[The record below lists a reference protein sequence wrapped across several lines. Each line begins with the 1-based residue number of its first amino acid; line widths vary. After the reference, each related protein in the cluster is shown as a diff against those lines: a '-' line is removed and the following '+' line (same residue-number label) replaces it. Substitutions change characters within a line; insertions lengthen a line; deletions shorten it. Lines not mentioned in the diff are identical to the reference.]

1 MKLSKRALSTPPSG
15 IREMF
20 ELANDYDNVINLC
33 IGEPGFTTP
42 KNIIEAGKR
51 ALDEGHTKYTS
62 NAGVIE
68 LRKVLANKLEKENG
82 IKADPE
88 NELIVTT
95 GAGEAIVLTLMALVN
110 EGDEVILPNPSWPN
124 YLGHIAT
131 VGGKEVLVET
141 LEEDGFSLKADAIKK
156 VITDKTKVIIV
167 NSPSNPT
174 GAIIPEEEL
183 IAIGKLAKENDII
196 ILSDEPYEKL
206 IYDGET
212 NFSLGSLE
220 EFKNMVVTV
229 NSFSKTYAM
238 TGWRVGYAHG
248 PEYIIKAMTKLQE
261 NLSSCVNSAAQQA
274 SIEAITG
281 PQDAVFEMVEEY
293 RKRRDLL
300 VNGLN
305 ELKGVSCIMPKGAF
319 YAFPNIKELGMSSKD
334 VAKTIIKEV
343 QVVTTPGSA
352 FGSSGE
358 GYLRLS
364 FASSTE
370 DIIEAL
376 NRLKR
381 CSLFNK

>member
-1 MKLSKRALSTPPSG
+1 MKISNRALNTPPSG

-20 ELANDYDNVINLC
+20 EIANNYSNVINLC
-33 IGEPGFTTP
+33 IGEPGFITP

-68 LRKVLANKLEKENG
+68 LREVLAKKLEKENG
-82 IKADPE
+82 IKADAE
-88 NELIVTT
+88 NEIIVTT
-95 GAGEAIVLTLMALVN
+95 GAGEAIILTLMVLVN

-124 YLGHIAT
+124 YLGQIIN
-131 VGGKEVLVET
+131 VGGKPVPVLT
-141 LEEDGFSLKADAIKK
+141 KEEEGFVLKADAIKK
-156 VITDKTKVIIV
+156 VISEKTKVIII

-174 GAIIPEEEL
+174 GSVIPKEEL
-183 IAIGKLAKENDII
+183 IAIGKLAKENDIVV
-196 ILSDEPYEKL
+196 LSDEPYEKL
-206 IYDGET
+206 IYDEMT
-212 NFSLGSLE
+212 HFSIGSVD
-220 EFKNMVVTV
+220 EFRDNIVTV
-229 NSFSKTYAM
+229 NSFSKSYAM

-248 PEYIIKAMTKLQE
+248 PKSIIEAMVKLKE
-261 NLSSCVNSAAQQA
+261 SLTSCVNAAAQQA
-274 SIEAITG
+274 CIEAIMG
-281 PQDAVFEMVEEY
+281 PQDTVFKMVKEY
-293 RKRRDLL
+293 NKRRDLL

-305 ELKGVSCIMPKGAF
+305 ELKGVFCTVPKGAF
-319 YAFPNIKELGMSSKD
+319 YAFPNVKELGMTSKD
-334 VAKTIIKEV
+334 VAKTIIEEV

-352 FGSSGE
+352 FGSAGE

-364 FASSTE
+364 FASSEE

>member
-1 MKLSKRALSTPPSG
+1 MKLSLRALNSPASG

-33 IGEPGFTTP
+33 IGEPGFITP
-42 KNIIEAGKR
+42 ANVINAGKR

-68 LRKVLANKLEKENG
+68 LRRVLAEKLKKDNG
-82 IKADPE
+82 IEADPE

-95 GAGEAIVLTLMALVN
+95 GAGEAIVLTLLALVN
-110 EGDEVILPNPSWPN
+110 DGDEVIIPNPSWPN

-131 VGGKEVLVET
+131 VSGKAVLVET
-141 LEEDGFSLKADAIKK
+141 LEEEGFSLKAEAVKK
-156 VITDKTKVIIV
+156 AITDKTKVIIV

-174 GAIIPEEEL
+174 GAIIPKEEL
-183 IAIGKLAKENDII
+183 IEIGKIAKENDIVI
-196 ILSDEPYEKL
+196 VSDEPYEKL
-206 IYDGET
+206 IYDGAT
-212 NFSLGSLE
+212 NFSLGSCE
-220 EFKNMVVTV
+220 EFKDHVVTV

-248 PEYIIKAMTKLQE
+248 PEYIIKAMVKLQE
-261 NLSSCVNSAAQQA
+261 NLSSCVNSASQQA
-274 SIEAITG
+274 CIEAITG
-281 PQDAVFEMVEEY
+281 SQDAVYEMVEEY
-293 RKRRDLL
+293 RKRRDML
-300 VNGLN
+300 VSGLN
-305 ELKGVSCIMPKGAF
+305 ELPGVSCIVPKGAF
-319 YAFPNIKELGMSSKD
+319 YAFSNIKKLGMTSSE
-334 VAKTIIKEV
+334 VAKTIIREV

-352 FGSSGE
+352 FGSAGE

-364 FASSTE
+364 FASSME
-370 DIIEAL
+370 DIVEAL